1 MRQLISES
9 EKTRIR
15 KMNSIEEGWFSD
27 VLDTIKK
34 SDTIKDIK
42 KKFKEL
48 TGVDFDK
55 KEESGEVTNEYKS
68 YKIILFIKKNF
79 S

>member
-27 VLDTIKK
+27 VNK
-34 SDTIKDIK
+34 
-42 KKFKEL
+42 
-48 TGVDFDK
+48 
-55 KEESGEVTNEYKS
+55 
-68 YKIILFIKKNF
+68 
-79 S
+79 